1 MLQTKDGFTLTSDV
15 INAMKQLFGEKI
27 NVIELDGDTI
37 EVLSDEISRTPLV
50 QVSPVTPEYTILG
63 TSSDAFVLSLSLK
76 FPLRVEHLVTK
87 VGQSLKNSNDYKVI
101 TLLIS

>member
-37 EVLSDEISRTPLV
+37 EALSGEISRTPLV
-50 QVSPVTPEYTILG
+50 QVSPVTP
-63 TSSDAFVLSLSLK
+63 
-76 FPLRVEHLVTK
+76 
-87 VGQSLKNSNDYKVI
+87 
-101 TLLIS
+101 